1 MPSTV
6 VHAAVA
12 LLLVVG
18 LSRETLDRRVLG
30 VLLAVAVFPELDT
43 VAGLVL
49 GGAHRALLHT
59 LLLPAAVAVTLWY
72 DTRRRGSSWLR
83 GRWGESAV
91 GLAWALLFA
100 HVFGHVLLDYAH
112 LEGVNLFYPLVD
124 QFFRLDGWA
133 YLSSTDGFVQTFV
146 EVTTDTGTGT
156 STVDAGGTGTTETV
170 RVANP
175 VEPGP
180 QDTGGGEATGP
191 DRPPERTFP
200 VAVWGWQLYLVG
212 LGLFAAVARR
222 VQSDPPETKRE

>member
-18 LSRETLDRRVLG
+18 LHRGTLDRRVLA
-30 VLLAVAVFPELDT
+30 VLLAVVVLPELDT

-49 GGAHRALLHT
+49 GGAHRALGHT
-59 LLLPAAVAVTLWY
+59 LLVPAAAALALWY
-72 DTRRRGSSWLR
+72 DTRRRDASWLR

-91 GLAWALLFA
+91 HLAWVLLFA

-124 QFFRLDGWA
+124 QFFRLDGEL
-133 YLSSTDGFVQTFV
+133 YLSGTDGLVQTFV
-146 EVTTDTGTGT
+146 EVTTDAATGDR
-156 STVDAGGTGTTETV
+156 TVDAGGTGTTETV

-180 QDTGGGEATGP
+180 PAPAGDESAEP
-191 DRPPERTFP
+191 DRPPERIAP
-200 VAVWGWQLYLVG
+200 IAVWGWQLYLVC
-212 LGLFAAVARR
+212 LGAFAAVARR
-222 VQSDPPETKRE
+222 FQSDPPGDGE